1 MKTRNKKQK
10 STKCFYDFFRVFVVK
25 VLKAKGEY
33 IMQQIENIK
42 KIAIIILAAGLG
54 TRMKSGKA
62 KVLHEI
68 LGSPMILYVVETA
81 VSVAGN
87 QVVVVI
93 GNQAET
99 VREIV
104 SEKYQVRFALQEKQ
118 LGTGH
123 AVLCA
128 LSQIP
133 ESAEDVLIL
142 CGDVPLI
149 TSETLLRLSEDHLK
163 KKRDISLLAV
173 DIENP
178 TGYGRILRDKNSQL
192 VGIVEERDATVE
204 QKKIKTV
211 NTGIYCVKKHFLEH
225 ALQKIKPNNAQGE
238 FYLTDII
245 DIGYREGKNVDILIG
260 DKPDEVT
267 GINTPDELKNVESV
281 MRSEKIS

>member
-1 MKTRNKKQK
+1 
-10 STKCFYDFFRVFVVK
+10 
-25 VLKAKGEY
+25 
-33 IMQQIENIK
+33 MQQIENIK

-62 KVLHEI
+62 KMLHEI

>member
-1 MKTRNKKQK
+1 
-10 STKCFYDFFRVFVVK
+10 
-25 VLKAKGEY
+25 
-33 IMQQIENIK
+33 MQQIENIK